1 MENKITPID
10 DDQLASASG
19 GAYLQVSQWRNF
31 LSQSI
36 IGPLD
41 NLAAG
46 AFGSDKSAI
55 QGYLSTLRATCVPGA
70 AVANPVINMWNGYM
84 SSGRAAIQNS
94 DVRIQLDSLLG
105 SAYQYIITHT

>member
-1 MENKITPID
+1 MENNIIPMAD
-10 DDQLASASG
+10 EQLESATG

-70 AVANPVINMWNGYM
+70 AVADPVINMWNGYM

-94 DVRIQLDSLLG
+94 DVRTRLDSLLG